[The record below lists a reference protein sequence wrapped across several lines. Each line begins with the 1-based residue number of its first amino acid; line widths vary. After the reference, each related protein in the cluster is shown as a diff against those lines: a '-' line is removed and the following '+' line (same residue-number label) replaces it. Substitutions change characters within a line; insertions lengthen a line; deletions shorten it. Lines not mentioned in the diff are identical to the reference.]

1 MTEKCLR
8 IVLAFLAMTIVG
20 NGDSYMIVIDNW
32 ESNKEVISRGSSS
45 MHDKQVGSPLAWS
58 RCSNTNTNTT
68 IKQIQT
74 NIYNSQTNTNKYNY
88 NSQTNTN
95 TTDTANTRSSSVHD
109 QQVAPLTWSNCSNT
123 KLCPFLKF
131 TLGGMSLFDLHTEG
145 YTP

>member
-20 NGDSYMIVIDNW
+20 NDGSYMIVIDNW

-74 NIYNSQTNTNKYNY
+74 NTY
-88 NSQTNTN
+88 
-95 TTDTANTRSSSVHD
+95 TTVKQIQIQQSNTANTISSSVHD
-109 QQVAPLTWSNCSNT
+109 QQVAPLTWSTCSNT

-131 TLGGMSLFDLHTEG
+131 TLVGMSFPLLFDLHTEG